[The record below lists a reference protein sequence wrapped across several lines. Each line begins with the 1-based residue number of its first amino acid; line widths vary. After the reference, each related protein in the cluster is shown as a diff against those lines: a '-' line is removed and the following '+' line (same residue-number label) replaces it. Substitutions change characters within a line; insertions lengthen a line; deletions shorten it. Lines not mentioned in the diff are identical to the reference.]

1 MEGRRRLR
9 DPLAVPAGELLADG
23 LDHLPL
29 ARDDFQRLGDVLAEL
44 RDPPGAATGARRRR
58 LDHHPLARQ
67 MLGERLADRPA
78 ALERAHGRRCPRR
91 GLLGGELVF
100 ARGRLELLELQLH
113 LLKQACPPLRPLPV
127 ELTPQLQDLELE
139 RRDHRFG
146 AGGERPGR
154 GRLGAG
160 VGKGLT
166 QTLDVFGRVRHDFDC
181 TR

>member
-44 RDPPGAATGARRRR
+44 RDPPGAATGARRRG
-58 LDHHPLARQ
+58 LDHNPLARQ
-67 MLGERLADRPA
+67 MFGERFTDRPA
-78 ALERAHGRRCPRR
+78 ALERARASTPGR
-91 GLLGGELVF
+91 GLLGGKLVF
-100 ARGRLELLELQLH
+100 AGGRLELLELQLH
-113 LLKQACPPLRPLPV
+113 LRKQACPPLRPLPV

-160 VGKGLT
+160 VGKG
-166 QTLDVFGRVRHDFDC
+166 FDADPRRLRAC
-181 TR
+181 PP